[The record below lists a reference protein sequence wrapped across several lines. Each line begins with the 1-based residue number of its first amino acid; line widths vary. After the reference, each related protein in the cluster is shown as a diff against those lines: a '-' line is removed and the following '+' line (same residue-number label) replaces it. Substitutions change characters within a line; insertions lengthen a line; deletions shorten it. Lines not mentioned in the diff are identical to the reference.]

1 MMLEAGTLFFIT
13 APEFNPQDLFE
24 SFPQVGLTR
33 YNNQFVA
40 FLPFDEVCPTK
51 TLKDESQ
58 RLLNLQRS
66 GLFKANFHKW
76 AKQFASVG
84 LKRTLT
90 LEKKVTFVT
99 AQ

>member
-1 MMLEAGTLFFIT
+1 MLEAGSLFFIT
-13 APEFNPQDLFE
+13 DPEFNENQT
-24 SFPQVGLTR
+24 SQRIPQVGITK
-33 YNNQFVA
+33 YNNQHIV
-40 FLPFDEVCPTK
+40 FLPYEGVCPAK
-51 TLKDESQ
+51 ILKDESQ

-66 GLFKANFHKW
+66 GMFQNNFHKW
-76 AKQFASVG
+76 VKQFASVG